1 MPFHYAEG
9 CLDTFWCAKLT
20 YARVRVIRTGRRG
33 GLVALGGCNTATAM
47 KLAAVL
53 RNAAG
58 Q

>member
-1 MPFHYAEG
+1 M
-9 CLDTFWCAKLT
+9 DTFWCAKLT